1 MIGEISHFLS
11 LSAVILFSLVLIF
24 NLFFKFN
31 RFHPNQLM
39 LSLRLFNQACLL
51 VFISFGMYIYLAISD
66 DFSIAYIAN
75 HSNSQLPVFYKITSI
90 WSAHEGSMFLWIVFL
105 TTWSILFVNSLDKNH
120 SLKKLTLL
128 MLSLIILGFLLFLL
142 LTSNPFERILPFGA
156 FEGADINPVLQDPAL
171 AIHPPMLYLGYVG
184 FVISFSFI
192 TAYLLHGDFEL
203 QWEQDI
209 KNWSFIAW
217 IFLTIGIALGSWWA
231 YYELGW
237 GGYWFWDPVENVALM
252 PWLAATAFIHS
263 LFASSRSNILKTWTM
278 FLGILIF
285 ALSLFGAFI
294 VRSGIIDSVHSFAND
309 PERGLYLLG
318 FSGLITLLSLSIFAY
333 RLPVLNSSKLVVSG
347 SKESFLSMNNILMIT
362 SIFSIFLGVTY
373 PLIIEFISGQ
383 KVSIGP
389 PYYNTIFS
397 PLILVAAVF
406 IMISVDALWQ
416 RSISLKALFLSVTAP
431 TLLSLLSLY
440 IIWRATGV
448 FSILAYIGIFSGSL
462 ILLSYLLKTINN
474 FFNKKYINKGSAV
487 AHIGLGLLFFAVSMN
502 SILSYEK
509 NLNLAPGQSISVN
522 ESVQEFSFKDI
533 QLLKASNHDVISAE
547 IELLHD
553 EKEISL
559 NPQKRKYTTRGQI
572 TSESAI
578 HTSFLKDT
586 YLTIGDQLENGSW
599 TFSLKINYFIKWI
612 WFSAVL
618 MVTGMLLTIFK
629 KKVL

>member
-1 MIGEISHFLS
+1 MIGEIAHFLS
-11 LSAVILFSLVLIF
+11 LAAVLLLSLVLIF
-24 NLFFKFN
+24 NLFFFFN
-31 RFHPNQLM
+31 KIHPNQLT
-39 LSLRLFNQACLL
+39 LSMRLFNQSCWL
-51 VFISFGMYIYLAISD
+51 VFLSFGMYVYLAISD
-66 DFSIAYIAN
+66 DFSIAYIAS
-75 HSNSQLPVFYKITSI
+75 HSNSQLPIFYKVTSI

-105 TTWSILFVNSLDKNH
+105 TAWSILFVNSLDKNH
-120 SLKKLTLL
+120 PLKKLTML

-142 LTSNPFERILPFGA
+142 LTSNPFERILPFGVL
-156 FEGADINPVLQDPAL
+156 EGADINPVLQDPAL

-192 TAYLLHGDFEL
+192 TAYLLNGNFEL

-209 KNWSFIAW
+209 KSWSFVAW

-252 PWLAATAFIHS
+252 PWLAATAYMHS
-263 LFASSRSNILKTWTM
+263 LFASSKSNVLKTWTM

-318 FSGLITLLSLSIFAY
+318 FSGSITLLALTIFAY
-333 RLPVLNSSKLVVSG
+333 RLPALNSSTLVVTG

-373 PLIIEFISGQ
+373 PLIIESITGE

-389 PYYNTIFS
+389 PYYNTIFA
-397 PLILVAAVF
+397 PLILIAAVF
-406 IMISVDALWQ
+406 IMISVNALWQ
-416 RSISLKALFLSVTAP
+416 RSMPLRALFVTISAP
-431 TLLSLLSLY
+431 TMLSLLSLY
-440 IIWRATGV
+440 LIWLATNI
-448 FSILAYIGIFSGSL
+448 FSILAYIGIFSGLL
-462 ILLSYLLKTINN
+462 ILFSYLLRTIGNV
-474 FFNKKYINKGSAV
+474 FNKKFINKGSAI
-487 AHIGLGLLFFAVSMN
+487 AHIGLGLLFLAVSMN

-522 ESVQEFSFKDI
+522 ESVREFSFKDI
-533 QLLKASNHDVISAE
+533 QVFQASNHDVISAQVS
-547 IELLHD
+547 LLQD
-553 EKEISL
+553 GREISL
-559 NPQKRKYTTRGQI
+559 NPQKRKYATRGQI

-578 HTSFLKDT
+578 HASVLKDT

-599 TFSLKINYFIKWI
+599 TFSLRINYFIKWI
-612 WFSAVL
+612 WFSATL
-618 MVTGMLLTIFK
+618 MVLGMLLTIFK
-629 KKVL
+629 KKAS

>member
-1 MIGEISHFLS
+1 
-11 LSAVILFSLVLIF
+11 
-24 NLFFKFN
+24 
-31 RFHPNQLM
+31 
-39 LSLRLFNQACLL
+39 
-51 VFISFGMYIYLAISD
+51 
-66 DFSIAYIAN
+66 
-75 HSNSQLPVFYKITSI
+75 
-90 WSAHEGSMFLWIVFL
+90 
-105 TTWSILFVNSLDKNH
+105 
-120 SLKKLTLL
+120 
-128 MLSLIILGFLLFLL
+128 
-142 LTSNPFERILPFGA
+142 
-156 FEGADINPVLQDPAL
+156 
-171 AIHPPMLYLGYVG
+171 MLYLGYVG

-263 LFASSRSNILKTWTM
+263 LYASSRSNILKTWTM

-373 PLIIEFISGQ
+373 PLIIEFISGE

-416 RSISLKALFLSVTAP
+416 RSISLKALFVSVTAP

-440 IIWRATGV
+440 LIWVATGV

-462 ILLSYLLKTINN
+462 ILLSYLFRTINN

-553 EKEISL
+553 EREISL
-559 NPQKRKYTTRGQI
+559 NPQKRRYTTRGQI

-578 HTSFLKDT
+578 HTSFFKDT

-629 KKVL
+629 KKVI